1 MMKTNSPK
9 HEEIAQRAHEIWNS
23 RGNPDGCDQEIWF
36 EAEGQLKAASPEANG
51 SGSGRSDPSHVRSE
65 SAAGHLPRSTASAPN
80 LDDAAAKAALQKNA
94 ARAPQLQHGKN
105 APKPAPAESGKPL
118 WDKPHSS

>member
-1 MMKTNSPK
+1 MKTNSPT
-9 HEEIAQRAHEIWNS
+9 HDEIAQRAHELWDS
-23 RGNPDGCDQEIWF
+23 RGNPNGCDEEIWF
-36 EAEGQLKAASPEANG
+36 EAERQLKAASPEANG
-51 SGSGRSDPSHVRSE
+51 SGSVRSDPSHGRSE
-65 SAAGHLPRSTASAPN
+65 PTAGHLPRSAAPAPSP
-80 LDDAAAKAALQKNA
+80 DDAAAKAALQRNA